1 MNLTTAEPPLTTRRR
16 GTVLVVDD
24 EEGVRASIRA
34 ILEET
39 CEILEAE
46 NGAEA
51 LEILARRER
60 EIDLVMLDQRMP
72 GEAGVDVLP
81 RVKALDDSI
90 VVVLATAVREVRT
103 AVEALKRGAYD
114 YLTKPF
120 DVDDIIGLVDR
131 VLEKRQL
138 ESEVNSLRSALAG
151 EGPETAVGFEG
162 LVGRH
167 PEMARIYQLVT
178 QIAPTPA
185 TVLITGE
192 SGTGKELVAR
202 AIHRRSDRQGAPF
215 VALNV
220 AAIPETLVESE
231 LFGHERG
238 AFTGAHARRLG
249 RFELAHGGTVFLDEI
264 GSLRLD
270 LQTKLLRVLQER
282 EIERVGGQRPIQ
294 VDVRVVAATNVNLR
308 AAVRERTFREDLFYR
323 LNVVPLHVPPLRNR
337 REDIPLLVEHFVRK
351 AARECRRD
359 VRGVSAGALEV
370 LARYDWP
377 GNVRELE
384 NVIHRAVVLAT
395 SPVLHLQ
402 DVPLDVVLPEA
413 GPRLTEDDGLPLRDA
428 CDRFERQYVLRVLER
443 VQWNVSR
450 AARLLGVHRN
460 TVLAKLAGWGVQRP
474 GVPEPGQPDRIPR
487 QRESP

>member
-1 MNLTTAEPPLTTRRR
+1 VIPALTTRRR

-24 EEGVRASIRA
+24 EEGVRASIRV

-39 CEILEAE
+39 CEVLEAE
-46 NGAEA
+46 NGAAA
-51 LEILARRER
+51 LELLANREV
-60 EIDLVMLDQRMP
+60 DLVMLDQRMP

-81 RVKALDDSI
+81 RVKALDPSV

-120 DVDDIIGLVDR
+120 DVDDIVGLVDR
-131 VLEKRQL
+131 VLEKRDL
-138 ESEVNSLRSALAG
+138 EREVLSLRSALAG
-151 EGPETAVGFEG
+151 DGPERTVGFEG
-162 LVGRH
+162 LLGRH
-167 PEMARIYQLVT
+167 PEMARIYQLIT
-178 QIAPTPA
+178 QIAQTPT

-215 VALNV
+215 VAVNM
-220 AAIPETLVESE
+220 AAIPDTLVESE

-270 LQTKLLRVLQER
+270 LQSKLLRVLQER
-282 EIERVGGQRPIQ
+282 EVERVGGQRPVP
-294 VDVRVVAATNVNLR
+294 VDVRVVAATNINLR

-323 LNVVPLHVPPLRNR
+323 LNVVPLHVPPLRER

-351 AARECRRD
+351 AARDCRRD
-359 VRGVSAGALEV
+359 VRGVSAGAVEV

-384 NVIHRAVVLAT
+384 NVMHRAVVLAT

-402 DVPLDVVLPEA
+402 DVPLDVAMPEA
-413 GPRLTEDDGLPLRDA
+413 GPRLTEVDGVPLRDA

-474 GVPEPGQPDRIPR
+474 GGAEPGPSDRFLR
-487 QRESP
+487 RE